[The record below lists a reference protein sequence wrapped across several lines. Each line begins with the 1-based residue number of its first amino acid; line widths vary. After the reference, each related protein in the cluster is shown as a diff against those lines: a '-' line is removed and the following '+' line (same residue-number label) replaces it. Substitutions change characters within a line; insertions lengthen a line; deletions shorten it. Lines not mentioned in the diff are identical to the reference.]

1 LLRPYN
7 NEQGDIMAYKLSK
20 WDLSQLYSGYD
31 SPELENAFD
40 MIEEQVASF
49 EGVRNKL
56 TPDISTEQFMD
67 VMKADE
73 TSTRIANKLYSFAGL
88 SFTADTQDQKAQ
100 ALQARVMQF
109 LAENQNRTL
118 FFSLWWK
125 ELDDANAKRLMDA
138 SGDYRY
144 YLEAMRL
151 YKPHTLSEA
160 EEKIINLKNVTGVS
174 ALGNLYDSITNRYVY
189 KMKVGGK
196 EKEMTAGELYSYR
209 YSTDPAVR
217 AASYQSQFKV
227 LAADGNILGQIYQ
240 TILRDWHSENINL
253 RKFKNSIAPRN
264 LSNDVPDEAVEALLS
279 VARKNVGIFQ
289 RYFKMKA
296 KHLGMKKIRR
306 YDIYAPLAASKKTY
320 EWDTAVNM
328 VLDAFQ
334 GFSPKVAELAKRV
347 FDQNRIDSE
356 VRKGKRGGAFCW
368 GFLPEETP
376 YVLVNYQGNSREVAT
391 LAHEL
396 GHAIHA
402 MLAEHHSTYTFHSS
416 LPLAETA
423 STFAEMVLIDKLL
436 TEEKDESVRRDI
448 LFKQMDDAYATIMR
462 QSYFALFEKT
472 AHELTQKNASVDDLA
487 NAYLENLKEQF
498 GDSLELSDEFKWE
511 WVGIPHIYQ
520 TPFYVYAYAF
530 GQLLVLALYQQF
542 KAEGESFKPKYLKI
556 LSAGGS
562 ESPERILSEAGIN
575 IRDAKFWQG
584 GFDVLEKLVTE
595 LEKLPVEK
603 AKRDAKSVKSKAA
616 KPAKKAAV
624 KKVTAKKKAPAKKVA
639 KAKKKK

>member
-1 LLRPYN
+1 
-7 NEQGDIMAYKLSK
+7 MAYKLSK

-56 TPDISTEQFMD
+56 VPDISTEQFMQ

-73 TSTRIANKLYSFAGL
+73 LSTRVANKLYSFAGL

-100 ALQARVMQF
+100 ALQARVQQF

-125 ELDDANAKRLMDA
+125 ELDDANAQRLMDA

-144 YLEAMRL
+144 YLESIRNF
-151 YKPHTLSEA
+151 KPHTLSEA
-160 EEKIINLKNVTGVS
+160 EEKIINLKNVNGVN
-174 ALGNLYDSITNRYVY
+174 ALGNLYDSITNRYVF

-196 EKEMTAGELYSYR
+196 EKEMTAAELFSYR

-217 AASYQSQFKV
+217 AASYQAQFKV
-227 LAADGNILGQIYQ
+227 YAEDGPILGQIYQ
-240 TILRDWHSENINL
+240 TILRDWHSENIGL
-253 RKFKNSIAPRN
+253 RKFKNAIAPRN
-264 LSNDVPDEAVEALLS
+264 LSNDVPDEAVEALLN
-279 VARKNVGIFQ
+279 VARKNVSIFQ
-289 RYFKMKA
+289 RYFRMKA

-320 EWDTAVNM
+320 DWDTAVHM
-328 VLDAFQ
+328 VLDAFNN
-334 GFSPKVAELAKRV
+334 FSPKVADLAKRV

-356 VRKGKRGGAFCW
+356 IRKGKRGGAFCW

-402 MLAEHHSTYTFHSS
+402 MLAEQHSVYTFHSS

-436 TEEKDESVRRDI
+436 TEETDESVRRDI
-448 LFKQMDDAYATIMR
+448 LFKQMDDAYATVLR

-472 AHELTQKNASVDDLA
+472 AHEMTQKNASIDDLS

-530 GQLLVLALYQQF
+530 GQLLVYALYQQF
-542 KAEGESFKPKYLKI
+542 KQEGESFKPKYLKI

-562 ESPERILSEAGIN
+562 EAPERILSEAGVN
-575 IRDAKFWQG
+575 IRDPKFWQG
-584 GFDVLEKLVTE
+584 GFDFLERLVSE

-603 AKRDAKSVKSKAA
+603 AKKPVAKKA
-616 KPAKKAAV
+616 KPAAKKAV
-624 KKVTAKKKAPAKKVA
+624 KKVAAKKTSKT
-639 KAKKKK
+639 KKKK